1 MSAFKQ
7 GGIMA
12 YIKRDLE
19 DKLIKLSKE
28 YACILLT
35 GPRQV
40 GKSTILEHIDSKDN
54 REIITLDDLSM
65 RKLAKED
72 PKMFLSLHSA
82 PILIDEVQYAPELF
96 SYIKIEIDKGAKPGS
111 FFLTGSQSFKL
122 MKLAKE
128 TLAGRVAIINM
139 SALSQAEIYKK
150 NNASFKINIDALKK
164 RQGKF
169 ADINEIYTRIF
180 NGSLPGLIS
189 GKYKNK
195 NVYYSSYITTFIER
209 DISEEIEGID
219 KFLFSDFIRAC
230 ACRISQVLNVHALAN
245 DVGISDDTAKR
256 WLRVLEKSQIVYLLH
271 PYSNNLL
278 KRTIK
283 APKLYFFDT
292 GIVVHLTRQSSP
304 EVLLNDSMN
313 GAILENYVIN
323 EIIKTYQNECN
334 DPLAYYYRD
343 TNGNEIDLC
352 IIYDNQIHPIEIKK
366 TSNPDSKMIKS
377 FHLLDN
383 LNIKRGAGALI
394 CFTDKLSAFN
404 EQNFIVP
411 VYLI

>member
-1 MSAFKQ
+1 MT
-7 GGIMA
+7 

-19 DKLIKLSKE
+19 EKLIELSKE
-28 YACILLT
+28 YACILVT

-150 NNASFKINIDALKK
+150 NNASFKINVDALKK

-195 NVYYSSYITTFIER
+195 NIYYSSYITTFIER

-256 WLRVLEKSQIVYLLH
+256 WLQVLEKSQIIYLLH